1 MAHGRDET
9 SSSTRWGSYSRRRS
23 PPRLLVLCAS
33 MQLSMTDT
41 TEWTC
46 PTCSASVTTP
56 YCSAC
61 GERQPHLHELTL
73 RGMLHQAFEAFTSL
87 DARLWRT
94 LGALVRRPGA
104 LTVHYRDGRRR
115 PYIGPFALFLLTN
128 VLFVA
133 MELLPG
139 SNIFSTPLDQHL
151 HNQPWSALAQDLVTH
166 HLAENETSLD
176 AYAPVFDQS
185 VAKNAQSL
193 VILMVLPFAL
203 LLPVLFRRSRMP
215 FAVHL
220 AFSLHFHAFLLLLIS
235 AALLIPSFD
244 LLMGGAGLASPSL
257 DNGIAVGLLL
267 ISALYLY
274 FAAGRVYG
282 SGTTQILKAAL
293 LALATG
299 GVFLGYRF
307 ILLLVTLLT
316 T

>member
-1 MAHGRDET
+1 MRDSGGR
-9 SSSTRWGSYSRRRS
+9 
-23 PPRLLVLCAS
+23 
-33 MQLSMTDT
+33 
-41 TEWTC
+41 
-46 PTCSASVTTP
+46 
-56 YCSAC
+56 
-61 GERQPHLHELTL
+61 
-73 RGMLHQAFEAFTSL
+73 
-87 DARLWRT
+87 
-94 LGALVRRPGA
+94 LGNLVRRPGA
-104 LTVHYRDGRRR
+104 LTVHYRHGRRK

-166 HLAENETSLD
+166 HLEDKETTLD

-235 AALLIPSFD
+235 AALLIPAID
-244 LLMGGAGLASPSL
+244 RWLGGAGLASPAL
-257 DNGIAVGLLL
+257 DNGIAISSLL
-267 ISALYLY
+267 ICALYLY
-274 FAAGRVYG
+274 VSAGRVYG
-282 SGTTQILKAAL
+282 GSGTTRVFKAVL
-293 LALATG
+293 LALAAG
-299 GVFLGYRF
+299 GIFLGYRF
-307 ILLLVTLLT
+307 TLLLVTLVHDLT
-316 T
+316 APRRASNRQPAPRDFGVGPRNQCDCEVGHGSDEQTAENDRRKSSYDPLRRPERVELAIECKYRRHRPHGHQH